1 MTTYTDMPLV
11 LVEWVDIE
19 SNPQWQSVE
28 DATARHCP
36 VHFGVGFIL
45 KMDKDELTLVHNTG
59 RDDPRCDNTIYPRGC
74 VKSIKVLRIGG
85 DYKRGRK
92 K

>member
-1 MTTYTDMPLV
+1 MNTDMPLV

-19 SNPQWQSVE
+19 SEAGWQDFD
-28 DATARHCP
+28 DASKKKGSQCE
-36 VHFGVGFIL
+36 GVGYIVFE
-45 KMDKDELTLVHNTG
+45 DKDVIVLAQNISMPLILGIHT
-59 RDDPRCDNTIYPRGC
+59 YPRGC